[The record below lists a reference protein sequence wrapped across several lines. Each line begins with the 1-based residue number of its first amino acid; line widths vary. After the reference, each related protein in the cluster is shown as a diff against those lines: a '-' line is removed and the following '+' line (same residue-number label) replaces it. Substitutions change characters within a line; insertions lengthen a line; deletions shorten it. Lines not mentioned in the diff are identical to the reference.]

1 MKTIQLTVIGT
12 VNSDKPTNAE
22 IAAEEA
28 GQCAA
33 VQSAAAVLVAELQKA
48 GVNIKTATQTF
59 GNPAGAHEPPIV
71 VDLLASQPEPTPVEP
86 APVEPEP
93 TPVV

>member
-12 VNSDKPTNAE
+12 VNSDKSSNTE

-33 VQSAAAVLVAELQKA
+33 AQSAAAALVAELQKA

-71 VDLLASQPEPTPVEP
+71 VDLLAAQSVAPAPAPEPVP
-86 APVEPEP
+86 AE
-93 TPVV
+93 